1 MVSSGSA
8 SRGGVVGV
16 RGTSTRDSRRA
27 SPADWRDRSSPGASS
42 AALSR
47 SMWTSSGPSA
57 DADPSLADP
66 SFAVVSPSSTSGWTR
81 PRPRARRGSNRSRSP
96 RGHPRSPWARRGRAG
111 TRPQPRSASWS
122 RRMSSRSPYG
132 ATWPWH
138 SWPRRAS
145 RGASP
150 RPRPSQ
156 PSPPSD
162 PSRRCARDEPSRSA
176 GPSRDTP
183 APRAPKCNREP
194 IPRRTREHPAKL
206 HTRVRE
212 SRQAPRG
219 VTRERDDDRL
229 FPRGARRRPHRQ
241 ISRVHRA
248 HRSRRTD
255 RDARASVSTSETKKN
270 SGPRG
275 VARIGKRKSGGAS
288 GKGFLRG
295 TPVCLFSRMFDPVQ
309 ISIKISECYLS
320 DKFPTH
326 LGDII
331 GSRTELPAEIVK
343 RREQAPPEISGSS
356 VLNQSDF
363 LSFSDV
369 RMISLKIAPCSTA
382 TVAQSVVKFSWYI
395 PYFFRLRAVLH
406 RF

>member
-1 MVSSGSA
+1 MRRTRRRSRGRRDFGSPRLCRRPRR
-8 SRGGVVGV
+8 RGGVWWSRPDPRRGAGWSGFAGRR
-16 RGTSTRDSRRA
+16 RGTRVGRRPRTGVIARLRARPPRRSRGRCGPRLGRRRTRTRPSPTRPSRWFHR
-27 SPADWRDRSSPGASS
+27 RRRRG
-42 AALSR
+42 
-47 SMWTSSGPSA
+47 G
-57 DADPSLADP
+57 
-66 SFAVVSPSSTSGWTR
+66 TR

-96 RGHPRSPWARRGRAG
+96 RGHPRSPRARRGRAG
-111 TRPQPRSASWS
+111 THPQPRSASWS

-288 GKGFLRG
+288 GKGFLSG

-369 RMISLKIAPCSTA
+369 RMIS
-382 TVAQSVVKFSWYI
+382 
-395 PYFFRLRAVLH
+395 
-406 RF
+406 

>member
-1 MVSSGSA
+1 MRRTRRRSRGRRDFGSPRLCRRPRR
-8 SRGGVVGV
+8 RGGVWWSRPDPRRGAGWSGFAGRR
-16 RGTSTRDSRRA
+16 RGTRVGRRPRAGVIARLRARPPRRSRGRCGPRLGRRRTRTRPSPTRPSRWFHR
-27 SPADWRDRSSPGASS
+27 RRRRG
-42 AALSR
+42 
-47 SMWTSSGPSA
+47 G
-57 DADPSLADP
+57 
-66 SFAVVSPSSTSGWTR
+66 TR

-96 RGHPRSPWARRGRAG
+96 RGHPRSPRARRGRAG

-229 FPRGARRRPHRQ
+229 SPRGARRRPHRQ

-255 RDARASVSTSETKKN
+255 RDARASVSTSETKKKFRAA
-270 SGPRG
+270 RG
-275 VARIGKRKSGGAS
+275 CENRE
-288 GKGFLRG
+288 
-295 TPVCLFSRMFDPVQ
+295 TQ
-309 ISIKISECYLS
+309 I
-320 DKFPTH
+320 
-326 LGDII
+326 
-331 GSRTELPAEIVK
+331 R
-343 RREQAPPEISGSS
+343 RRERERIPRWDASLLIFENVRPGS
-356 VLNQSDF
+356 N
-363 LSFSDV
+363 
-369 RMISLKIAPCSTA
+369 I
-382 TVAQSVVKFSWYI
+382 
-395 PYFFRLRAVLH
+395 H
-406 RF
+406 

>member
-1 MVSSGSA
+1 MDLVWAVGGRGPVLRRPVL
-8 SRGGVVGV
+8 RGGFTVVDVGV
-16 RGTSTRDSRRA
+16 GRVRVHARVGARTARGLRGGILGLHGRVGVERE
-27 SPADWRDRSSPGASS
+27 R
-42 AALSR
+42 
-47 SMWTSSGPSA
+47 
-57 DADPSLADP
+57 
-66 SFAVVSPSSTSGWTR
+66 V
-81 PRPRARRGSNRSRSP
+81 PR
-96 RGHPRSPWARRGRAG
+96 
-111 TRPQPRSASWS
+111 PRSASWS

-229 FPRGARRRPHRQ
+229 SPRGARRRPHRQ

-275 VARIGKRKSGGAS
+275 GCENRE
-288 GKGFLRG
+288 
-295 TPVCLFSRMFDPVQ
+295 TQ
-309 ISIKISECYLS
+309 I
-320 DKFPTH
+320 
-326 LGDII
+326 
-331 GSRTELPAEIVK
+331 R
-343 RREQAPPEISGSS
+343 RRERERIPQWDASLLIFENVRPGS
-356 VLNQSDF
+356 N
-363 LSFSDV
+363 
-369 RMISLKIAPCSTA
+369 I
-382 TVAQSVVKFSWYI
+382 
-395 PYFFRLRAVLH
+395 H
-406 RF
+406 